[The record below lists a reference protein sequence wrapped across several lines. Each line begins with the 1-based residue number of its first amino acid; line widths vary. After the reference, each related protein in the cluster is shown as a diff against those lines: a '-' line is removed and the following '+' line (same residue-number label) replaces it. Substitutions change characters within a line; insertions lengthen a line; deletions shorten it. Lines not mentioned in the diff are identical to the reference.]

1 LFNLTLVAEH
11 AHADDQSSE
20 LLLVDHSILVQ
31 VKSFEVLVELLQ
43 EAFVLSELEV
53 KNYLLKVSVQ

>member
-1 LFNLTLVAEH
+1 LVVEH